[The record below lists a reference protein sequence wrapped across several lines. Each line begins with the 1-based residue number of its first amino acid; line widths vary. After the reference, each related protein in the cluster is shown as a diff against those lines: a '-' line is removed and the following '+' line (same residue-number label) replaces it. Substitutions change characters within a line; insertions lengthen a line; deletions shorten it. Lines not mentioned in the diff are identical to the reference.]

1 MPLISVVDAELAY
14 GHWPL
19 LAKAS
24 FSIEIGERVGLIGR
38 NGTGKSSLLRTLT
51 GEVALDAGEVVRQS
65 GVRIAYVAQEPQFA
79 ADATAYSAVAQGL
92 PAAALLADYAA
103 ALAALET
110 QADDAALEHLA
121 HAQAALDHANAW
133 ASAHRVEALLA
144 QAGVA
149 PSVPLA
155 RMSGGQR
162 KRVAIARALV
172 SEPEVLMLDEP
183 TNHLDFSA
191 IRGLED
197 WLLQLRTAV
206 IFITHDRAFL
216 DRVATRIVELDRGQ
230 LRSYPGS
237 YSAYKNRKAEQ
248 LATEGVENA
257 KADKLLAQ
265 EEQWIRKG
273 VEARRTRSVARIE
286 RLQALRQEHAARRNQ
301 LGNARLQVAQG
312 QRSGKLVAELEG
324 VGKQFDGRWLVRDLD
339 LLVQRGDKL
348 GLIGDNGVGK
358 STLLKLLLGQLAPDA
373 GMIKRG
379 VNLEVAYFD
388 QLREALDPERTVR
401 DTIAPGSDWVE
412 IGEERKH
419 VMSYLAD
426 FLFSPARA
434 ASPVKSLSGGER
446 NRLLLA
452 RLFARPANLLVL
464 DEPTND
470 LDIETLE
477 LLEELLI
484 DYPGTVLLVSHDR
497 AFLDNVIT
505 EALIAEGDGRWTEY
519 VGGYSDAI
527 RARERANEQTNQQVN
542 EQASVAAAPKNASLK
557 SSIKLSTHSAIAATN
572 RSTAP
577 KPNKLSYQEQ
587 RELAALPE
595 KIAALENQQK
605 ELAQLLADPSTYNDR
620 SHDINALNT
629 QAQQIEEQLLE
640 LLQRWEVLE
649 QPR

>member
-1 MPLISVVDAELAY
+1 MALISVVDAELAY

-19 LAKAS
+19 LAKAN
-24 FSIEIGERVGLIGR
+24 FSIEAGERVGLIGR

-65 GVRIAYVAQEPQFA
+65 GVRTAYVAQEPEFA

-110 QADDAALEHLA
+110 HADEAALEHLA
-121 HAQAALDHANAW
+121 RAQAALDHAHAW
-133 ASAHRVEALLA
+133 ASAHRVEALLE

-149 PSVPLA
+149 PSLPLA

-197 WLLQLRTAV
+197 WLLQLRAAV

-248 LATEGVENA
+248 LVTEGVENA

-286 RLQALRQEHAARRNQ
+286 RLQAMRQEHAARRNQ

-324 VGKQFDGRWLVRDLD
+324 VGKQFDGRWLVSGLD

-358 STLLKLLLGQLAPDA
+358 STLLKLLLGQLAPDT
-373 GMIKRG
+373 GTLKRG

-434 ASPVKSLSGGER
+434 SSPVKSLSGGER

-505 EALIAEGDGRWTEY
+505 EALIAEGDGSWTEY

-527 RARERANEQTNQQVN
+527 RARARADKQTNQQTN
-542 EQASVAAAPKNASLK
+542 EQTSTAAAPKNVPAS
-557 SSIKLSTHSAIAATN
+557 SSIKS
-572 RSTAP
+572 STAA

-605 ELAQLLADPSTYNDR
+605 ELAQVLADPTTYNDR
-620 SHDINALNT
+620 SRDINALNT